1 MATDFQ
7 GLLAALTDHKVDFV
21 VIGGVALIVQ
31 GSARTTTDLDI
42 CYSRQPD
49 NVRRLADALA
59 ALRPTLRGAPPDLP
73 FRWDAR
79 TLANG
84 LNFTLESDLGWIDLL
99 GEVTGLGSYDA
110 VSAAASPL
118 ELYGKRVLV
127 LGLDGLERAK
137 TAAGRVKDLTDLAEI
152 REIRR
157 RTGHRSG
164 GA

>member
-7 GLLAALTDHKVDFV
+7 GLLTALTDHKVDFV

-42 CYSRQPD
+42 CYSRQPE
-49 NVRRLADALA
+49 NVRRLAEALA
-59 ALRPTLRGAPPDLP
+59 AQKPTLRGAPSDLP

-84 LNFTLESDLGWIDLL
+84 LNFTLETDLGWIDLL

-110 VSAAASPL
+110 VAAAARPM
-118 ELYGKRVLV
+118 ELYGRSALV

-137 TAAGRVKDLTDLAEI
+137 KAAGRVKDLTDLAEI

-157 RTGHRSG
+157 RTGDGPG
-164 GA
+164 GV